1 LSEEH
6 RYQHQCNADLA
17 TRAMLRQEG
26 RELEQERIIK
36 LLEPHRITG
45 KSVGGFLGVCF
56 CGEAMDDYQEHLL
69 ALIKGEK

>member
-1 LSEEH
+1 MSEEH

-36 LLEPHRITG
+36 LLEAEVDVVREFAYAI
-45 KSVGGFLGVCF
+45 
-56 CGEAMDDYQEHLL
+56 
-69 ALIKGEK
+69 ALIKGENNAR

>member
-1 LSEEH
+1 MSEEH

-36 LLEPHRITG
+36 MLERIAEHGTEC
-45 KSVGGFLGVCF
+45 LM
-56 CGEAMDDYQEHLL
+56 CGNDCSAERLI
-69 ALIKGEK
+69 ALIEGEK

>member
-1 LSEEH
+1 MSEEH

-36 LLEPHRITG
+36 LLEPHRITTI
-45 KSVGGFLGVCF
+45 KSLWSLKKRLRYLGFS
-56 CGEAMDDYQEHLL
+56 A
-69 ALIKGEK
+69 A